1 MQREDAETVPIFA
14 MSANCFAED
23 IVNSRIAGM
32 NEHLTKPLNEKKL
45 LEVIRALIQSTISCL
60 SKNNRYHFV
69 IGVVVEG
76 GDGSPHG
83 FAA

>member
-14 MSANCFAED
+14 MTANCFAED

-60 SKNNRYHFV
+60 RKDNR
-69 IGVVVEG
+69 
-76 GDGSPHG
+76 
-83 FAA
+83 